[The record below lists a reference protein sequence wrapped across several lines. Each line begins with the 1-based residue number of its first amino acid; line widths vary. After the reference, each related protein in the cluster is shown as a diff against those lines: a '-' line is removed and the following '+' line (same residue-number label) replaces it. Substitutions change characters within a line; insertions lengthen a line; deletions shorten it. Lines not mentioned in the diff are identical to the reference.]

1 MSTGVPLTLPV
12 TVIGGYLGAGKTTL
26 INHLLRTASGMR
38 LAVLVKEFGALSIDE
53 DLIEA
58 EQDDIISIAGG
69 CICCSFGD
77 DLSAALMDIC
87 AFKPPPDHIL
97 IEASG
102 VAIPAAIDTSLTVLP
117 GVQSRGIVVLVD
129 AETVKTAFEDI
140 YIGDTVQR
148 QLAEADLLIV
158 NKIDLIEG
166 PERTSLEHWLTQKA
180 PQARQVPARHA
191 KVPLDVIL
199 GGVARKRPA
208 DVADHAVT
216 LFDSFVFR
224 PKAGTDAV
232 LLAQALASQMYGVIR
247 AKGFICN
254 QNGRYTLLQ
263 VVGSR
268 WQLAAVPEG
277 SAPIVTARSPVLAC
291 EVGWI
296 RMGSCVCT
304 VRGLWQFRLI
314 SASG

>member
-1 MSTGVPLTLPV
+1 MIKAVRHRSTGVPLTLPV

-117 GVQSRGIVVLVD
+117 GFNR
-129 AETVKTAFEDI
+129 TV
-140 YIGDTVQR
+140 
-148 QLAEADLLIV
+148 
-158 NKIDLIEG
+158 
-166 PERTSLEHWLTQKA
+166 SL
-180 PQARQVPARHA
+180 
-191 KVPLDVIL
+191 
-199 GGVARKRPA
+199 
-208 DVADHAVT
+208 
-216 LFDSFVFR
+216 
-224 PKAGTDAV
+224 
-232 LLAQALASQMYGVIR
+232 
-247 AKGFICN
+247 C
-254 QNGRYTLLQ
+254 
-263 VVGSR
+263 
-268 WQLAAVPEG
+268 
-277 SAPIVTARSPVLAC
+277 
-291 EVGWI
+291 
-296 RMGSCVCT
+296 
-304 VRGLWQFRLI
+304 
-314 SASG
+314 